1 MKGDQAVYSVLLRKG
16 TMKVIYASTNA
27 GVQRAVSDILDAAD
41 WKTLLPRKE
50 DILVKINL
58 TWDYLRPG
66 VNTSPWVVEAFARK
80 VKDHVGRIY
89 LGESSQILVDATRA
103 YAVSR
108 MKDVAEREGLIW
120 HNFSENRW
128 IPREV
133 GDLRFSI
140 PEMCRNMPVISIP
153 VVKTHYRSVISVAMK
168 HLYGCLD
175 DNRHNYH
182 YRLADY
188 VVAVNSLI
196 PVLLT
201 IADGTVSLE
210 GNGPKP
216 GIPKQT
222 DFLAASTDRIALDYS
237 VAEVM
242 GIDPLSVETTMSGNG
257 VTGSYDSIE
266 NVCIPPLSQRPSF
279 SFREA
284 APNFVAKIE
293 RRIHGRKKQT
303 VPGTDSPFLGIM
315 KIGAKRWYNL
325 AYYLLGQHRE
335 AKHFMNN
342 NKYGPQWKGQPEG
355 VEQ

>member
-1 MKGDQAVYSVLLRKG
+1 
-16 TMKVIYASTNA
+16 MKVFYTATSG
-27 GVQRAVSDILDAAD
+27 GVSDAVSNILDAVD
-41 WKTLLPRKE
+41 WKNLLPRNE
-50 DILVKINL
+50 DLLIKVNL

-80 VKDHVGRIY
+80 VKDHVGQIY

-103 YAVSR
+103 CAVTR
-108 MKDVAEREGLIW
+108 MKDAAEREGLIW

-128 IPREV
+128 IPQRADE
-133 GDLRFSI
+133 LRFSI
-140 PEMCRNMPVISIP
+140 PEICTRMPVVSIP

-168 HLYGCLD
+168 HMYGCLD

-188 VVAVNSLI
+188 TVAVNSLI

-237 VAEVM
+237 IAEVM
-242 GIDPLSVETTMSGNG
+242 GIDPLSVETTVSGNG
-257 VTGSYDSIE
+257 VTGSYDNIE
-266 NVCIPPLSQRPSF
+266 NVCIPPLSERPSF

-293 RRIHGRKKQT
+293 RKIRGNRTQT
-303 VPGTDSPFLGIM
+303 APGVDSPFLGVM
-315 KIGAKRWYNL
+315 KIGAKRFYNL
-325 AYYLLGQHRE
+325 AYYIMGQNRE
-335 AKHFMNN
+335 AEYFMNN
-342 NKYGPQWKGQPEG
+342 SIYGPQWRGQPEG
-355 VEQ
+355 AAR

>member
-1 MKGDQAVYSVLLRKG
+1 
-16 TMKVIYASTNA
+16 MKVFYTSTSG
-27 GVQRAVSDILDAAD
+27 GVSNAVSDILDAAD
-41 WKTLLPRKE
+41 WKKLLPRNE
-50 DILVKINL
+50 DILIKVNL

-103 YAVSR
+103 YTVNR
-108 MKDVAEREGLIW
+108 MKDAAEREGLIW
-120 HNFSENRW
+120 HNFSKNSW
-128 IPREV
+128 IPKEAD
-133 GDLRFSI
+133 DLRFSI
-140 PEMCRNMPVISIP
+140 PEICTRMPVVSIP

-196 PVLLT
+196 PVVFT

-216 GIPKQT
+216 GIPRQT

-242 GIDPLSVETTMSGNG
+242 GIDPLSVETTVKGNG
-257 VTGSYDSIE
+257 IVGSYEQLE
-266 NVCIPPLSQRPSF
+266 NVCVPPLSQRPSF
-279 SFREA
+279 SFRKA

-293 RRIHGRKKQT
+293 RKIRGSKEQT
-303 VPGTDSPFLGIM
+303 TPGIDSPFLGIM

-335 AKHFMNN
+335 AKHFMDNN
-342 NKYGPQWKGQPEG
+342 IYGPQWKGLTEG
-355 VEQ
+355 AEQ